1 MRPQNVKE
9 KEARSPGQEGRILD
23 VLEMLQVLQG
33 IVGRLPCRLP
43 MEEEEAVKSTECC
56 GDVEAVSAVL
66 VMAEIEKTVAA
77 PPGCPRKTASKTSS
91 VRGMLLH

>member
-1 MRPQNVKE
+1 ME

-66 VMAEIEKTVAA
+66 VMAEIEKAVAA